1 MMNHEKRQKKTEV
14 RNTHEEVSIKQNH
27 LSLEVTA
34 DDKIHKVNCR
44 CA

>member
-14 RNTHEEVSIKQNH
+14 RNPQEVSIKQNH

-34 DDKIHKVNCR
+34 DDKIRKVNCR